1 MPMNLTRSAAAEDG
15 HDLDD
20 WLRAG
25 AEITGTAVKAGPRNL
40 AFSVGPDPRNFAA
53 FLTTTP

>member
-1 MPMNLTRSAAAEDG
+1 MNLTRSAAAEDG